1 MLYNNKITIYM
12 SAWEE
17 IQLDPG
23 QTWRGAWSLTA
34 QACLWPAQA
43 CGQVLTQAG
52 AALKQQLQ
60 TLRLRSRDW
69 SAQKDFPQIP
79 HLTRW
84 TVLPERGSGNSV
96 LPAQPGRLPGVHR
109 QEERPGPPAPP
120 HPVLSPDLVF
130 PDPLVLQET
139 PSCSEKTVQQMPS
152 PFSWPTEGLQPRKV
166 HWLCKWLGHTAL
178 TTGPALCHPEGLSP
192 QKTCIITN

>member
-1 MLYNNKITIYM
+1 MPGHWQPRPASDQPRHVGRSWLKRARLSNNNYRRWG
-12 SAWEE
+12 SAAGTG
-17 IQLDPG
+17 LPKRTSPRSHTSPG
-23 QTWRGAWSLTA
+23 GWFFQRE
-34 QACLWPAQA
+34 
-43 CGQVLTQAG
+43 
-52 AALKQQLQ
+52 ALATPSCQSNQDDCQ
-60 TLRLRSRDW
+60 
-69 SAQKDFPQIP
+69 
-79 HLTRW
+79 
-84 TVLPERGSGNSV
+84 
-96 LPAQPGRLPGVHR
+96 GVHR

-139 PSCSEKTVQQMPS
+139 PSRSEKTVQQMPS

-166 HWLCKWLGHTAL
+166 HWLCKWLGRTAL